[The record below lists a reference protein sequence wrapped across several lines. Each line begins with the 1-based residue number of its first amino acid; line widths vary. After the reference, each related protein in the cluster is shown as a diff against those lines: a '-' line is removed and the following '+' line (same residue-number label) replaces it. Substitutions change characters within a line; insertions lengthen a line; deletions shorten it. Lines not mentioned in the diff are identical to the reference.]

1 MARIVIV
8 AVCGVLMFVL
18 VSKFAPHFLETYLPA
33 VASSEGAAAS
43 PDAPDAAD
51 SSKTSSAKKKT
62 TAAKTKS
69 GPAVMSA
76 ASTPAP
82 AKTESANPVAPA
94 AAAGTPAQAAPIPSG
109 DSRHVTRVTAENAT
123 VYLTNTGGGP
133 VVGRLAKG
141 AVVEPVFVVSTAGQ
155 AWTFVST
162 HDQEI
167 TGFLRS
173 DTLAKTRQADQ
184 SSR

>member
-1 MARIVIV
+1 MARVVIV
-8 AVCGVLMFVL
+8 AVCGILMFVL

-33 VASSEGAAAS
+33 VVSSENPAAS
-43 PDAPDAAD
+43 PDAAED
-51 SSKTSSAKKKT
+51 SKASSEKKKS
-62 TAAKTKS
+62 TAAKAKPGTAVKPS
-69 GPAVMSA
+69 GTATA
-76 ASTPAP
+76 AP
-82 AKTESANPVAPA
+82 AKSESANPVAPA
-94 AAAGTPAQAAPIPSG
+94 TVAATPAQAAPIPSV

-155 AWTFVST
+155 TWTFVST

-173 DTLAKTRQADQ
+173 DMLAKTRQADQ
-184 SSR
+184 PSR